1 MSSYSVEQIRTVAL
15 VGHGDSGKTLLAE
28 ALLQHAGAIPSM
40 GSLERGDTLCDSD
53 PMEREYHHSLAAALA
68 HFEHAGA
75 HIRLV
80 DTPGYPDFI
89 GHALPALA
97 AVETALVVVNAQNG
111 IELSTRRMM
120 DWAGERGLCRM
131 LVVNKIDAE
140 RVDLPALLAGLRES
154 FGKEV
159 LPLNLPAEG
168 GARVVDCFFNPDGQA
183 DFSSVAEAHQA
194 LVDQVVEVDEALMAH
209 YLEEGEVAPEALHE
223 PFERALREGHLIPLC
238 FVSARTGAGVP
249 ELADILA
256 RLAPNPGEGNPP
268 LFLRTDDKGKEHP
281 VTCQPDPKANV
292 LAHVFKVVIDPFVG
306 RLAVFRVH
314 QGTVRREMQ
323 LFAGDGRKPFKVGHL
338 LRLQGKKHEEAP
350 WLIPGDFGALAKV
363 DELEYGV
370 VLHDSHDEDHIH
382 LKPLEFPEP
391 MQGLAI
397 EASRRGDEQRLA
409 EILQR
414 LQAEDPCVRL
424 DYNASTQQTVL
435 RGMGEMHLRYLLER
449 MAGQYKLEVQTRA
462 PAVPYR
468 ETATRAAEGHS
479 RHKKQTGGAGQFGE
493 VFLRI
498 EPLPRGEGFAFVD
511 AIKGG
516 VIPGNFIPS
525 VEKGVR
531 SALAA
536 GPLAGF
542 PVEDVKV
549 TVFDGKSHS
558 VDSKDIAFQAA
569 GRKAM
574 LDALRNAGGIVLEP
588 VMQIEVTTPESHLG
602 DITADLT
609 GRRGQVLGTES
620 LSASVALVRGQVP
633 LAEMDGYANRLKSI
647 TAGQGLY
654 SLSSS
659 HYSAVPQDVQQRLS
673 SGYKATPEED

>member
-168 GARVVDCFFNPDGQA
+168 GTRVVDCFFNPDGEA
-183 DFSSVAEAHQA
+183 DFSSVTEAHQA

-249 ELADILA
+249 ELADMLA

-281 VTCQPDPKANV
+281 VTCQPDPKAHV

-350 WLIPGDFGALAKV
+350 WLIPGDFGALTKV

-382 LKPLEFPEP
+382 LKPLDFPEP

-493 VFLRI
+493 VYLRI

>member
-1 MSSYSVEQIRTVAL
+1 
-15 VGHGDSGKTLLAE
+15 
-28 ALLQHAGAIPSM
+28 
-40 GSLERGDTLCDSD
+40 
-53 PMEREYHHSLAAALA
+53 
-68 HFEHAGA
+68 
-75 HIRLV
+75 
-80 DTPGYPDFI
+80 
-89 GHALPALA
+89 
-97 AVETALVVVNAQNG
+97 
-111 IELSTRRMM
+111 
-120 DWAGERGLCRM
+120 
-131 LVVNKIDAE
+131 
-140 RVDLPALLAGLRES
+140 
-154 FGKEV
+154 
-159 LPLNLPAEG
+159 
-168 GARVVDCFFNPDGQA
+168 
-183 DFSSVAEAHQA
+183 
-194 LVDQVVEVDEALMAH
+194 
-209 YLEEGEVAPEALHE
+209 
-223 PFERALREGHLIPLC
+223 
-238 FVSARTGAGVP
+238 VP
-249 ELADILA
+249 ELANILA
-256 RLAPNPGEGNPP
+256 RLAPNPTEGNPP
-268 LFLRTDDKGKEHP
+268 LFLRTDEKGAEHP
-281 VTCQPDPKANV
+281 VKSSPDPAAHV

-314 QGTVRREMQ
+314 QGTIRREMQ

-350 WLIPGDFGALAKV
+350 WLIPGDFGALSKL

-382 LKPLEFPEP
+382 LKPLDFPTP

-424 DYNASTQQTVL
+424 DYNASTQETVL
-435 RGMGEMHLRYLLER
+435 RGMGELHLRYLLER

-462 PAVPYR
+462 PSVPYR
-468 ETATRAAEGHS
+468 ETATRSAEGHS

-531 SALAA
+531 SALTA

-588 VMQIEVTTPESHLG
+588 VMQIEVTTPDSHLG

-633 LAEMDGYANRLKSI
+633 LAELDGYANRLKSI

-673 SGYKATPEED
+673 SGYKAVPEED

>member
-53 PMEREYHHSLAAALA
+53 PLEREYHHSLAAALA
-68 HFEHAGA
+68 HFEHEGA
-75 HIRLV
+75 HVRLI

-111 IELSTRRMM
+111 IELTTRRMM

-140 RVDLPALLAGLRES
+140 RIDLPGLLARLREA

-159 LPLNLPAEG
+159 LPINLPAES
-168 GARVVDCFFNPDGQA
+168 GARVADCFFNPDGAA

-256 RLAPNPGEGNPP
+256 RLAPNPTEGNPP
-268 LFLRTDDKGKEHP
+268 LLLRTDDQGAENP
-281 VTCQPDPKANV
+281 VTCHPDPKAHV

-314 QGTVRREMQ
+314 QGTIRREMQ

-350 WLIPGDFGALAKV
+350 WLIPGDFGALSKV

-382 LKPLEFPEP
+382 LKPLDFPTP

-424 DYNASTQQTVL
+424 DYNASTQETVL

-462 PAVPYR
+462 PSVPYR
-468 ETATRAAEGHS
+468 ETATRSAEGHS

-516 VIPGNFIPS
+516 VIPGNFLPS

-549 TVFDGKSHS
+549 TVYDGKSHS

-588 VMQIEVTTPESHLG
+588 VMQIEVTTPDTHLG

-620 LSASVALVRGQVP
+620 LSTSVALVRGQVP
-633 LAEMDGYANRLKSI
+633 LAELDGYANRLKSI

-654 SLSSS
+654 SLAAS

-673 SGYKATPEED
+673 SGYKAVPEED

>member
-168 GARVVDCFFNPDGQA
+168 GTRVVDCFFNPDGEA

-209 YLEEGEVAPEALHE
+209 YLEEGEVASEALHE

-249 ELADILA
+249 ELADMLA

-281 VTCQPDPKANV
+281 VVCQPDPKAHV

-350 WLIPGDFGALAKV
+350 WLIPGDFGALTKV

-382 LKPLEFPEP
+382 LKPLDFPEP

-468 ETATRAAEGHS
+468 ETPTRAAEGHS

-620 LSASVALVRGQVP
+620 LSTRVALVRGQVP

>member
-28 ALLQHAGAIPSM
+28 ALLQHSGAIPSM

-53 PMEREYHHSLAAALA
+53 PLEREYHHSLSAALA
-68 HFEHAGA
+68 HFEHEGA
-75 HIRLV
+75 QVRLL

-140 RVDLPALLAGLRES
+140 RIDLPGLLADLRES

-159 LPLNLPAEG
+159 LPINLPAGG
-168 GARVVDCFFNPDGQA
+168 GARVVDCFFNPDGEA
-183 DFSSVAEAHQA
+183 DFSSVAETHQA

-249 ELADILA
+249 ELANILA
-256 RLAPNPGEGNPP
+256 RLAPNPTEGNPP
-268 LFLRTDDKGKEHP
+268 LFLRTDDKGAEHA
-281 VTCQPDPKANV
+281 VKSSPDPTAHV

-306 RLAVFRVH
+306 RLAVFRLH
-314 QGTVRREMQ
+314 QGTIRREMQ

-350 WLIPGDFGALAKV
+350 WLIPGDFGALSKV

-382 LKPLEFPEP
+382 LKPLDFPTP

-424 DYNASTQQTVL
+424 DYNASTQETVL

-462 PAVPYR
+462 PSVPYR
-468 ETATRAAEGHS
+468 ETATRSAEGHS

-493 VFLRI
+493 VFLRV

-588 VMQIEVTTPESHLG
+588 VMQIEVTTPDTHLG

-633 LAEMDGYANRLKSI
+633 LAELDGYANRLKSI

-659 HYSAVPQDVQQRLS
+659 HYSPVPQDVQQRLS
-673 SGYKATPEED
+673 SGYKAVPEED

>member
-28 ALLQHAGAIPSM
+28 ALLQHCGAIPSM

-68 HFEHAGA
+68 YFEHEGA
-75 HIRLV
+75 HIRLI

-140 RVDLPALLAGLRES
+140 RIDLPGLLAGLRES

-159 LPLNLPAEG
+159 LPINLPAEDG
-168 GARVVDCFFNPDGQA
+168 TRVVDCFFNPDGEA

-238 FVSARTGAGVP
+238 FVSARTGAGVS
-249 ELADILA
+249 ELANILA
-256 RLAPNPGEGNPP
+256 RLAPNPTEGNPP
-268 LFLRTDDKGKEHP
+268 LFLRSDDKGREQP
-281 VTCQPDPKANV
+281 VTCQPDPKAHV

-314 QGTVRREMQ
+314 QGTIRREMQ

-350 WLIPGDFGALAKV
+350 WLIPGDFGALSKV

-382 LKPLEFPEP
+382 LNPLDFPEP

-397 EASRRGDEQRLA
+397 EANRRGDEQRLA

-424 DYNASTQQTVL
+424 DYNASTQETVL

-462 PAVPYR
+462 PSVPYR
-468 ETATRAAEGHS
+468 ETATRSAEGHS

-588 VMQIEVTTPESHLG
+588 VMQIEVTTPDTHLG

-633 LAEMDGYANRLKSI
+633 LAELDGYANRLKSI

-673 SGYKATPEED
+673 SGYKAAPEED